1 MSKSIE
7 QKFLTANRYFKE
19 NKTDLAKN
27 ECEEILNKK
36 PNHIQSLNLMA
47 VINLKSENYKLADNY
62 FKKCMDIE
70 GNNIPIIKNYC
81 ISLKQQNKIDEVNH
95 LLLLLYKLTKA
106 APEVT
111 FELANNLI
119 LINKKEDAFN
129 IVNKALQNDHES
141 ALLNTSMGNVLYEM
155 GKHKESEEYYKK
167 AYTINDHDFQ
177 ILFRLGYYSL
187 NNEKYNESISYL
199 EKITNN
205 IEKYQNYNQQFY
217 LIYYNIGLSY
227 ENLREFDKAEK
238 YYLNAYQLNQND
250 INILVNLSS
259 TYREKKEFDKAIE
272 FLNKA
277 ITLNPKNRVLYNN
290 LGIIYSEI
298 GNHKQSVYYNRLGNG
313 VVILKSENEHGLFE
327 IF

>member
-1 MSKSIE
+1 M
-7 QKFLTANRYFKE
+7 
-19 NKTDLAKN
+19 
-27 ECEEILNKK
+27 
-36 PNHIQSLNLMA
+36 
-47 VINLKSENYKLADNY
+47 
-62 FKKCMDIE
+62 
-70 GNNIPIIKNYC
+70 
-81 ISLKQQNKIDEVNH
+81 
-95 LLLLLYKLTKA
+95 
-106 APEVT
+106 
-111 FELANNLI
+111 
-119 LINKKEDAFN
+119 
-129 IVNKALQNDHES
+129 
-141 ALLNTSMGNVLYEM
+141 
-155 GKHKESEEYYKK
+155 
-167 AYTINDHDFQ
+167 
-177 ILFRLGYYSL
+177 YSL

-259 TYREKKEFDKAIE
+259 TYRKKEFDKAIE

-313 VVILKSENEHGLFE
+313 VVILKSENEHGFYLKYFNKSKNE
-327 IF
+327 EY